1 MGIVS
6 LGFIIILPLGIAVGY
21 ILFKKFE
28 ERKK

>member
-6 LGFIIILPLGIAVGY
+6 LGLIIVLPLGIAAGY